1 MKLGFVVEGQDILQ
15 GTASP
20 KKSLLRQ
27 RKRPIRPSV
36 GKAMDLH
43 GYIVPQP
50 PSACQ
55 EISKKFP
62 LYIRAFSKPLCAKR
76 RIGIIF

>member
-50 PSACQ
+50 PRLV
-55 EISKKFP
+55 KKFQKSF
-62 LYIRAFSKPLCAKR
+62 LFI
-76 RIGIIF
+76 